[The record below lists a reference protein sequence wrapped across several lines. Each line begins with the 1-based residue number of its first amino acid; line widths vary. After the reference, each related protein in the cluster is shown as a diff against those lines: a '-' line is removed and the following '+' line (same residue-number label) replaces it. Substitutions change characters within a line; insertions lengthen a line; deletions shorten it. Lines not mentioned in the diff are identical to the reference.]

1 LLGAFNFYVGL
12 DIEMPFWK
20 KLKFWE
26 RGPADENRRERGVR
40 TSEAAA
46 NLAAFYERKERNRL
60 AQAKA
65 KVLDLADNEKYL
77 TEEEREMIRDYLYYN
92 DIQRAMDII
101 RNAQQRPADGGRRSG
116 SSSSSSRSRRSRRT
130 HRQRTRR
137 CN

>member
-12 DIEMPFWK
+12 DIEMPFWNK
-20 KLKFWE
+20 WKFLK
-26 RGPADENRRERGVR
+26 RRPAGENRPPPERVR

-46 NLAAFYERKERNRL
+46 ALAAFYEDERKNRL

-65 KVLDLADNEKYL
+65 EVLSIADY
-77 TEEEREMIRDYLYYN
+77 EERLTNKEYEMIRDYLYYN

-101 RNAQQRPADGGRRSG
+101 RNAQQRPANGGRR
-116 SSSSSSRSRRSRRT
+116 SSSSSRSRRSRRT